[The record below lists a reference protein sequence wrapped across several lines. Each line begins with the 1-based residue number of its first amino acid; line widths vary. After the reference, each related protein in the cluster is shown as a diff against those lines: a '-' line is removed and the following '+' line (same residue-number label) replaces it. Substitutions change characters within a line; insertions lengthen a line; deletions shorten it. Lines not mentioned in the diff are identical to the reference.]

1 MDRSKQL
8 SYIAHLIVM
17 HLRLLNSSLS
27 DETRA
32 RKDYKEM
39 TESTRFLT
47 YFILLVPLIVL
58 APVMN
63 TLAHN

>member
-1 MDRSKQL
+1 M
-8 SYIAHLIVM
+8 
-17 HLRLLNSSLS
+17 NSSLS

-32 RKDYKEM
+32 RKDCNEM